1 MRAKESSENSRERY
15 NARDVVEAY
24 AALDGLSAAED
35 RLFDSFLRPGMDVLD
50 LGVGA
55 GRTTRA
61 LQGLAGR
68 YVGVDYAERMIDRCR
83 VLFPDADFRV
93 GDAADLSAF
102 VDGSFDAVVFAFNGI
117 DTLHPDESRRRCL
130 RECHRVL
137 RDGGVLILSRHN
149 PRAVLEPATRG
160 EAPRRGA
167 AALAHFSYRS
177 ARRTARAGL
186 HAPFWRG
193 HGYQFESA
201 SGGLLIGRATRR
213 RAVAEISSAGFEHL
227 ETLPST
233 YPRRGGP
240 LSSYWYYF
248 AFRRR

>member
-1 MRAKESSENSRERY
+1 LRATESSDNSRERY

-102 VDGSFDAVVFAFNGI
+102 VDG
-117 DTLHPDESRRRCL
+117 
-130 RECHRVL
+130 
-137 RDGGVLILSRHN
+137 
-149 PRAVLEPATRG
+149 
-160 EAPRRGA
+160 A
-167 AALAHFSYRS
+167 AAARS
-177 ARRTARAGL
+177 RATGTTS
-186 HAPFWRG
+186 R
-193 HGYQFESA
+193 
-201 SGGLLIGRATRR
+201 SGGADHFTRLR
-213 RAVAEISSAGFEHL
+213 RAFRHAYGAG
-227 ETLPST
+227 
-233 YPRRGGP
+233 
-240 LSSYWYYF
+240 
-248 AFRRR
+248 